1 MQHLFPGLLIGLL
14 TLTGL
19 NAEAQT
25 SKGELGPKSSAT
37 SATSKDRHSRR
48 ANQKNDKQSVANRLG
63 SFDEFVNNVNAD
75 FEDFRNQVI
84 ENYDKWLEGE
94 WVEFKPEPGRIRYTS
109 PKPSRIPVAPGVDET
124 AMRSKASGHSA
135 INGLLNE
142 SDSIQSIVT
151 DSNNREMWSV
161 MGTDAMKA
169 ITGNR
174 DAQRLVKDAQYR
186 RTRPDDHTPG
196 DWFKFYDLELRIP
209 SYDYQIIGTMMPYD
223 VKETG
228 SFSALRENS
237 AAQWRILE
245 EEQVGAIVGKEL
257 ADLAK
262 SMNLNDYLRYEL
274 TRSYVNSKFPD
285 ASQMSR
291 TALVHYLLVHQGY
304 GALLGSYDGASYLV
318 LPSQQEL
325 FQIPRMPG
333 TYNYLF
339 NIDNEDL
346 NNYVLRAQFFC
357 VEPPKSMK
365 PGADFDFRID
375 NLKLPEMPREYCIA
389 LGDMMLEGTVNVMLM
404 PILHKY
410 PQMSTEGFAESSIDQ
425 KFRKE
430 LVNQVKAQL
439 AGLSPEEAAQKLLT
453 FIQWGFEYATDDEQH
468 GFEKPY
474 FVEENFF
481 YPANDCED
489 RSILFTTLLWEVL
502 GLESQLLAYP
512 NHESASVKLPQCI
525 SNDSYYYTFAG
536 EPFVIADPTYQ
547 GAPIGAAMRDYRDI
561 LPERVDLYLNSIW
574 QQTREQEKAAKE
586 EAEKEE
592 TAIENTI

>member
-1 MQHLFPGLLIGLL
+1 MQHLLPGLLISLL

-25 SKGELGPKSSAT
+25 SKGELGPKT
-37 SATSKDRHSRR
+37 SATSDTSKDRNSRR
-48 ANQKNDKQSVANRLG
+48 ANKKVDKQSIANKLG

-94 WVEFKPEPGRIRYTS
+94 WVEFTPEPGRIRYTS
-109 PKPSRIPVAPGVDET
+109 PKPSRMPVAPGVDET
-124 AMRSKASGHSA
+124 AMRNQASGHTA
-135 INGLLNE
+135 ITRLFEE
-142 SDSIQSIVT
+142 SDSVPGIVSDT
-151 DSNNREMWSV
+151 NNREMWSV
-161 MGTDAMKA
+161 MGNEAMKA
-169 ITGNR
+169 ITGSR

-196 DWFKFYDLELRIP
+196 DWFKFYELDLRIP

-223 VKETG
+223 TKVNG

-257 ADLAK
+257 TDLAK

-285 ASQMSR
+285 ASPMSR

-304 GALLGSYDGASYLV
+304 GALLGSYDGVGYLV

-325 FQIPRMPG
+325 FQIPRIPG
-333 TYNYLF
+333 THNYLF

-346 NNYVLRAQFFC
+346 NKYSLRAHFFC

-365 PGADFDFRID
+365 PGSDFDFRID
-375 NLKLPEMPREYCIA
+375 NLMIPEIPKEYNIA
-389 LGDMMLEGTVNVMLM
+389 FGDMMLEGTVNVMLM

-410 PQMSTEGFAESSIDQ
+410 PQMSTEGFAESTIDP
-425 KFRKE
+425 KFRNE

-439 AGLSPEEAAQKLLT
+439 AGLSPEAATQKLLT
-453 FIQWGFEYATDDEQH
+453 FIQWGFDYKTDDELH

-525 SNDSYYYTFAG
+525 RDDSYYYTFAG

-547 GAPIGAAMRDYRDI
+547 GAPIGAAMKDYRDI
-561 LPERVDLYLNSIW
+561 LPDRVDLYLNSIW
-574 QQTREQEKAAKE
+574 QKAREEEKASKDE
-586 EAEKEE
+586 VEKEE
-592 TAIENTI
+592 NTAEMTI